1 MPYVL
6 LQQENIKTPLKK
18 YTSKLWRI
26 NIHSFFDCNLTDK
39 FWTVKTIQAAPII
52 HQHFLM
58 LLFGIPGHIYFH
70 STMHHQQQTFLILHP
85 SQKRLKKKRQQMSIS
100 LFNDPVIS
108 HFPINLSPHQIYVTI
123 TAVLSE
129 NTFKC
134 PYDIIITGLFIITSE
149 DALDPKDTP
158 LEL

>member
-1 MPYVL
+1 
-6 LQQENIKTPLKK
+6 
-18 YTSKLWRI
+18 
-26 NIHSFFDCNLTDK
+26 
-39 FWTVKTIQAAPII
+39 
-52 HQHFLM
+52 M

-85 SQKRLKKKRQQMSIS
+85 SQKRIKKKRQQMSIS
-100 LFNDPVIS
+100 LFNDPVIR
-108 HFPINLSPHQIYVTI
+108 HFPINLSPHQVYVTI

>member
-1 MPYVL
+1 
-6 LQQENIKTPLKK
+6 
-18 YTSKLWRI
+18 
-26 NIHSFFDCNLTDK
+26 
-39 FWTVKTIQAAPII
+39 
-52 HQHFLM
+52 
-58 LLFGIPGHIYFH
+58 
-70 STMHHQQQTFLILHP
+70 MHHQQQTFLILHP